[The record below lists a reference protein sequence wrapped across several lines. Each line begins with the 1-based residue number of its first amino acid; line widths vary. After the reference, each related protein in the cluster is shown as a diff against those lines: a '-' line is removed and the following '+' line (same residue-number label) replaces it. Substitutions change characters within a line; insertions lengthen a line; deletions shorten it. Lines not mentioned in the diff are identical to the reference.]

1 MHRKIM
7 IAAVMMGIVLS
18 GCASMSETQ
27 RGTAQGSVAGAAAGA
42 LIGGLAGKGKGAAIG
57 AAAGAAVGAAGG
69 YMWSKRMEEQKRQM
83 ESVTAGTGVEVS
95 QTADNR
101 LKLEIPS
108 DITFDTGRAQIKP
121 NMKPIL
127 DSFAASLMQNPR
139 TQVTIIGHT
148 DSAGSD
154 AINNP
159 LSINRAASTRDYL
172 LQHGVAYHRIQIDG
186 RGEHE
191 PIASND
197 TPAGKAKNRRVE
209 VFVYETPPQP
219 QQAPQQQSSPYNQSY

>member
-108 DITFDTGRAQIKP
+108 DITFDTGR
-121 NMKPIL
+121 
-127 DSFAASLMQNPR
+127 
-139 TQVTIIGHT
+139 
-148 DSAGSD
+148 
-154 AINNP
+154 
-159 LSINRAASTRDYL
+159 
-172 LQHGVAYHRIQIDG
+172 
-186 RGEHE
+186 
-191 PIASND
+191 
-197 TPAGKAKNRRVE
+197 
-209 VFVYETPPQP
+209 
-219 QQAPQQQSSPYNQSY
+219 